1 MTDRNIAGNLGFNK
15 LTLIFPPGDQLTSV
29 LIEKE
34 KDNKLDDL
42 INRLCTLRGIDLTKL
57 KKVKIL
63 DHEGK
68 KVDLNQTVGESS
80 LPFIEIIDK
89 TTEKEKKK
97 EKKEQDKHKIRDRPS
112 NVKIEVG
119 KNCYVPIEEQL
130 FDDEKASLH
139 AAKQLENAKYFSD
152 EFILAILFARKFDL
166 KRTEEFLNASL
177 VWRREHGFMNIP
189 RLSELDLNLF
199 HISASLTGSRDK
211 LGRSIRYIRM
221 NQVIPN
227 VEPFTVEKLT
237 KLAVWFAFVG
247 IFHEGID
254 ALRNGICL
262 VGQLEG
268 YGWKNYDIDFQRQM
282 APIWADKFPVLLRKV
297 YLLNQPSIFTAV
309 LKIMSTF
316 TKNKIIDRV
325 EAVTTKDLQKA
336 IEPDNL
342 LAEFGGNNNFSS
354 EDWKNNLVEW
364 AEKCEERLIA
374 PGRDCK

>member
-34 KDNKLDDL
+34 KDTKIDDL

-119 KNCYVPIEEQL
+119 KNCYIPIEDQL

-177 VWRREHGFMNIP
+177 AWRREYGFMNIP

-199 HISASLTGSRDK
+199 SITSSISGARDK

-221 NQVIPN
+221 SQIIPMLN
-227 VEPFTVEKLT
+227 LT
-237 KLAVWFAFVG
+237 
-247 IFHEGID
+247 
-254 ALRNGICL
+254 
-262 VGQLEG
+262 Q
-268 YGWKNYDIDFQRQM
+268 
-282 APIWADKFPVLLRKV
+282 
-297 YLLNQPSIFTAV
+297 
-309 LKIMSTF
+309 
-316 TKNKIIDRV
+316 
-325 EAVTTKDLQKA
+325 
-336 IEPDNL
+336 
-342 LAEFGGNNNFSS
+342 
-354 EDWKNNLVEW
+354 
-364 AEKCEERLIA
+364 
-374 PGRDCK
+374 